1 MTNHQVSCT
10 MCMLPAVIAESSFSS
25 IVICISSFMLT
36 QTDNAKWHILEVT
49 DNAKWHIL
57 EVTQQGAAQIGH
69 HSTRMLK
76 LTYKN
81 IALIS
86 TIALLFIC
94 STTFME

>member
-10 MCMLPAVIAESSFSS
+10 MCMLHAVIAESSFSS

-36 QTDNAKWHILEVT
+36 QT